1 MTLPGTT
8 PATYPEYCIVIPA
21 RMASQRLP
29 GKPLARLAGRT
40 LVQHVYERA
49 RESAAR
55 EIVIATDDEQI
66 ASHARE
72 FGASVQ
78 MTSPTHP
85 SGSDRIAE
93 VAAHRHWPA
102 DTIIVNLQ
110 GDEPLMPARCLDQVA
125 ALLQS
130 DPGAGMA
137 SLFWPIENAHEA
149 QDPNVVKVVV
159 AQNGNALYFSRSLV
173 PFPRDFGSVEDAL
186 QQGMRWLRH
195 VGLYAY
201 RAEALQRF
209 TTLAST
215 PLEQCEKLEQ
225 LRLLENGGRI
235 RMAEACEFIPAGV
248 DTAEDLE
255 RVERILKN
263 GLQ

>member
-1 MTLPGTT
+1 MTE
-8 PATYPEYCIVIPA
+8 PASQLDYCIVIPA

-29 GKPLARLAGRT
+29 GKPLAQLAGRS
-40 LVQHVYERA
+40 LVQHVYARA
-49 RESAAR
+49 KESAAR
-55 EIVIATDDEQI
+55 EIVIATDDERI
-66 ASHARE
+66 ARHARA

-78 MTSPTHP
+78 MTSAAHP

-93 VAAHRHWPA
+93 VAASRRWPA
-102 DTIIVNLQ
+102 ETIIVNLQ

-137 SLFWPIENAHEA
+137 SLFWPIETAHEA

-173 PFPRDFGSVEDAL
+173 PFPRDFSNVQEAL

-201 RAEALQRF
+201 RAETLRRF
-209 TTLAST
+209 TTLAPT
-215 PLEQCEKLEQ
+215 PLERCEKLEQ
-225 LRLLENGGRI
+225 LRLLENGGCI

-248 DTAEDLE
+248 DTPEDLE
-255 RVERILKN
+255 RVENRLRK
-263 GLQ
+263 L